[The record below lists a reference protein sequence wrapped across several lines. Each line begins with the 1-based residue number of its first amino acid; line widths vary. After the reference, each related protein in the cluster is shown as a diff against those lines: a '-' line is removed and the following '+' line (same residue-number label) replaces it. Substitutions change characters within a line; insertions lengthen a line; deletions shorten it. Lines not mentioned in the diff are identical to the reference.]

1 MADRLTPD
9 ERSRLMSLVRGRDT
23 TPERAVRKLATS
35 LGYRYR
41 LQGKK
46 MPGRPDLVFPSLK
59 KVVFVHG
66 CFWHRHNCRRG
77 RSMPATRV
85 KFWTEKFTRNVERD
99 KQVRRK
105 LRRDGWKS
113 LVIWEC
119 RLTPRTLESSAARL
133 KRFLS
138 DDG

>member
-9 ERSRLMSLVRGRDT
+9 ERSKLMGLVRSRDT
-23 TPERAVRKLATS
+23 SPERAVRKLATA

-41 LQGKK
+41 LHSKK
-46 MPGRPDLVFPSLK
+46 LPGSPDLVFPSLK

-85 KFWTEKFTRNVERD
+85 DFWTEKFTRNVQRD
-99 KQVRRK
+99 MQVRRA
-105 LRRDGWKS
+105 LRRDGWRS
-113 LVIWEC
+113 LVLWEC
-119 RLTPRTLESSAARL
+119 RLTPRALERTAERL

-138 DDG
+138 AD

>member
-1 MADRLTPD
+1 MADSLTPE
-9 ERSRLMSLVRGRDT
+9 ERSRLMGLVRGRDT
-23 TPERAVRKLATS
+23 SPERAVRKLATS

-46 MPGRPDLVFPSLK
+46 LPGKPDLVFPSLK

-85 KFWTEKFTRNVERD
+85 KFWTEKFERNVERD
-99 KQVRRK
+99 KQVRRA
-105 LRRDGWKS
+105 LRKAGWS
-113 LVIWEC
+113 VLVLWEC
-119 RLTPRTLESSAARL
+119 RLTPKYLERSAERL
-133 KRFLS
+133 KRFLGN
-138 DDG
+138 D

>member
-1 MADRLTPD
+1 VADRLTPE

-23 TPERAVRKLATS
+23 TPELAVRKLATS

-46 MPGRPDLVFPSLK
+46 LPGKPDLVFPSLK

-66 CFWHRHNCRRG
+66 CFWHRHTCRRG

-85 KFWTEKFTRNVERD
+85 EFWNEKFTRNVERD
-99 KQVRRK
+99 KHVRRE
-105 LRRDGWKS
+105 LRKAGWTS
-113 LVIWEC
+113 LVVWEC
-119 RLTPRTLESSAARL
+119 RLTPTYLERTAARL

-138 DDG
+138 A

>member
-1 MADRLTPD
+1 MADRLTTE
-9 ERSRLMSLVRGRDT
+9 ERSRLMSAVRGRDT
-23 TPERAVRKLATS
+23 SPELAVRRLATS

-41 LQGKK
+41 LHSKK
-46 MPGRPDLVFPSLK
+46 LPGRPDLAFPALK

-66 CFWHRHNCRRG
+66 CFWHRHACRRG

-85 KFWTEKFTRNVERD
+85 EFWTGKFERNVQRD
-99 KQVRRK
+99 KQVRRE
-105 LRRDGWKS
+105 LRKAGWKS

-119 RLTPRTLESSAARL
+119 RLTPRGLESAAARL

-138 DDG
+138 AE